1 MIFRDRFKD
10 KVIILTG
17 AARGIGRATALRAA
31 REGRVMVLADRLKE
45 QGEETLQLIKD
56 AGGKGSFFLW
66 TFPWRK
72 TQSARAKSGRSIR
85 SY

>member
-31 REGRVMVLADRLKE
+31 REGAVMVLADRCLRYRDKICRVADCGQVPCE
-45 QGEETLQLIKD
+45 NSRRTY
-56 AGGKGSFFLW
+56 AGRRYVC
-66 TFPWRK
+66 P
-72 TQSARAKSGRSIR
+72 
-85 SY
+85 